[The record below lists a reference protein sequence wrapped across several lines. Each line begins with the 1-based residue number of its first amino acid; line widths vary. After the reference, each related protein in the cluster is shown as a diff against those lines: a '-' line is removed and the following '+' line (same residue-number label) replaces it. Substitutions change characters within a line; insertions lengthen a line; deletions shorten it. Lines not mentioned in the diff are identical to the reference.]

1 MPVLQS
7 KWPYFSWN
15 WEIKI
20 YIVTPTLKNRPLE
33 LEIQKMKMSADLA
46 DGVAAIF
53 VSATVSATDQSE
65 SVTGDVVYWRPL
77 TIGPTNA
84 DYEGKMIAYF

>member
-1 MPVLQS
+1 M
-7 KWPYFSWN
+7 
-15 WEIKI
+15 
-20 YIVTPTLKNRPLE
+20 
-33 LEIQKMKMSADLA
+33 EIQKMKTNWSADLA

-53 VSATVSATDQSE
+53 VSGTVPATDQSE
-65 SVTGDVVYWRPL
+65 SVTGDVFYWRPV

>member
-1 MPVLQS
+1 M
-7 KWPYFSWN
+7 
-15 WEIKI
+15 
-20 YIVTPTLKNRPLE
+20 VTPTLKNRPLE
-33 LEIQKMKMSADLA
+33 LEIQKMKMNWSADLA

>member
-1 MPVLQS
+1 M
-7 KWPYFSWN
+7 
-15 WEIKI
+15 
-20 YIVTPTLKNRPLE
+20 
-33 LEIQKMKMSADLA
+33 EIQTMKTNWPPGLA

-53 VSATVSATDQSE
+53 VSGTVPATDQSE
-65 SVTGDVVYWRPL
+65 SVTGDVFYWRPV